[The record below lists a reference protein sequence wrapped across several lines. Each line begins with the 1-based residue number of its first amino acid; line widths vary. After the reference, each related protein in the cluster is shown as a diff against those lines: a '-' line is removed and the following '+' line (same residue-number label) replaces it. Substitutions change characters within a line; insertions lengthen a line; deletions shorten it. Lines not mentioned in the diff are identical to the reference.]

1 MLEYK
6 LCEMFGGVTILAEN
20 KSSLSVSEE
29 QFSGN
34 GSIVGRFRGG
44 LLPTM
49 ICAIRPHCC
58 KHPSFLTSKAS
69 EVDCRHWCDAPYKCP
84 VARRS
89 TDGLVEEFTLR
100 RQQYFT
106 RQKLHVNWPQCWHLR
121 LGHLHGATSCT
132 LSTRP
137 MQTQKEHGTQIC

>member
-49 ICAIRPHCC
+49 NNDLRNSPT
-58 KHPSFLTSKAS
+58 LLQ
-69 EVDCRHWCDAPYKCP
+69 APL
-84 VARRS
+84 VSHQQSQRS
-89 TDGLVEEFTLR
+89 RLQALV
-100 RQQYFT
+100 
-106 RQKLHVNWPQCWHLR
+106 
-121 LGHLHGATSCT
+121 
-132 LSTRP
+132 
-137 MQTQKEHGTQIC
+137 